1 MTSEYLANSIL
12 KKCKI
17 PKDQLKIFSS
27 YLNQKPLDEY
37 LIISRIYTDQKKLGK
52 NDSIDLII
60 NSKNNKLN
68 NNGFSVSDANK
79 ILNNNLLSCLE
90 IEVIFMET
98 W

>member
-17 PKDQLKIFSS
+17 PKDQLKIFLS

-68 NNGFSVSDANK
+68 NDGFSVSDANK

>member
-1 MTSEYLANSIL
+1 MTSAYLANSIL

-17 PKDQLKIFSS
+17 PKDQLKIFLS